1 MTTPI
6 GPRTLPLGVMMT
18 LVMTV
23 TLGTTAI
30 AQERV
35 TEHTIK
41 PAPGSRPPAATIAD
55 MAWLAGHWTGSV
67 LGGVGD
73 EIWSP
78 PRNGMMLGMYRQM
91 NDGKPRFFELLTL
104 IEEGGS
110 LLLRLKHF
118 NQDLT
123 GWEEKNESL
132 SFPLVAKAGR
142 TMQFSG
148 MTFQRDAEDALTV
161 FLAIGQKDGTVKEEI
176 FRYTKVGSLNSTGT
190 LR

>member
-1 MTTPI
+1 MVMVTVM
-6 GPRTLPLGVMMT
+6 LGAM
-18 LVMTV
+18 
-23 TLGTTAI
+23 AS

-41 PAPGSRPPAATIAD
+41 PAPESRPPAATIAD
-55 MAWLAGHWTGSV
+55 MAWLAGHWTRSA

-78 PRNGMMLGMYRQM
+78 PRDGMMLGMYRQM
-91 NDGKPRFFELLTL
+91 NDGKPKFFELLTL

-110 LLLRLKHF
+110 LVLRLKHF

-132 SFPLVAKAGR
+132 SFPLVAKSGR

-148 MTFQRDAEDALTV
+148 MTFQRDAKDALTV
-161 FLAIGQKDGTVKEEI
+161 FLAIRQKDGTVKGET
-176 FRYTKVGSLNSTGT
+176 FRYRKVGSPSSTGT